1 MKIKMNPQEFISIII
16 QAITTTF
23 LTAKGID
30 QRSAEFTGNC
40 IGGIVKGLSLADQN
54 PADQMKAILQKAVD
68 NMLLR
73 SDITL
78 PDDCYDLL
86 KDSLTSS
93 NMIWEY
99 ICAPNTKEA
108 LRKYVIKVCNQSIDC
123 DTTTLQANE
132 IVENIMSY
140 IDDMIIKNPDL
151 QLYTIYQ
158 WVRKQN
164 SQPTVYTANENYAQS
179 FVEPLFLHKE
189 KKNTKVNLL
198 NLFVPQKYCDS
209 DGTVHDDLKNA
220 LVNFINNNTTNLLF
234 IEGDGGSGKTTLVS
248 WMNYHYSVGDKIA
261 EKLYKSRPLI
271 TIRLRDLNKKDVVP
285 NKDLWLAIRNY
296 MRISSLDELESLYP
310 NAVVILDGFDEL
322 CMIEGLHDYEELIYN
337 IVRCELKNWKFIIT
351 TRPKFIYRDIIFTK
365 LQYELNHLIEY
376 IYLQHFDQEKRVE
389 WLKHYTLPDY
399 CGEHIDDFVKN
410 YILGIDTD
418 SDSCISDTP
427 MTLYML
433 AAKNTTVEMLENN
446 WYLYHHIFYYD
457 LSETEYNKMIPDPNR
472 RYAHSI
478 SQIRD
483 AIYQVSEEI
492 AYCMYRQNNQNF
504 YLKEDT
510 LRCIIQQLSDRI
522 PTLRDADM
530 KSVLERSYALCC
542 YWKTNSDR
550 GAVEFLHNNIRDF
563 FLAEKIYR
571 SLNQLIMDFQGI
583 VRLNS
588 AQKKQIVSNLCSI
601 FQYGTLDTKVT
612 EFILLRA
619 IYYSRRH
626 GIDFSKI
633 EYEKHILSS
642 TAGEILSNKE
652 YYKELLNCDYDGNLL
667 QLAINV
673 ITCIVQVCRY
683 VCEPY
688 LSRKNKIPWQF
699 DDYISIIFKDIFSQ
713 VPITLTSD
721 SMIALGSRGRFS
733 GLHLK
738 GCDLRNIG
746 FQYSVLSGS
755 DLSDTVLCG
764 CDFTSSNLDSVDFTN
779 ADMHYACL
787 KSAKLTNSIFTGVDL
802 RGTDLPDG
810 FCSMDQNE
818 QIQHLKSLKIQGLR
832 I

>member
-1 MKIKMNPQEFISIII
+1 
-16 QAITTTF
+16 
-23 LTAKGID
+23 
-30 QRSAEFTGNC
+30 
-40 IGGIVKGLSLADQN
+40 
-54 PADQMKAILQKAVD
+54 
-68 NMLLR
+68 
-73 SDITL
+73 
-78 PDDCYDLL
+78 
-86 KDSLTSS
+86 
-93 NMIWEY
+93 
-99 ICAPNTKEA
+99 
-108 LRKYVIKVCNQSIDC
+108 
-123 DTTTLQANE
+123 
-132 IVENIMSY
+132 
-140 IDDMIIKNPDL
+140 
-151 QLYTIYQ
+151 
-158 WVRKQN
+158 
-164 SQPTVYTANENYAQS
+164 
-179 FVEPLFLHKE
+179 
-189 KKNTKVNLL
+189 
-198 NLFVPQKYCDS
+198 
-209 DGTVHDDLKNA
+209 
-220 LVNFINNNTTNLLF
+220 
-234 IEGDGGSGKTTLVS
+234 
-248 WMNYHYSVGDKIA
+248 
-261 EKLYKSRPLI
+261 
-271 TIRLRDLNKKDVVP
+271 
-285 NKDLWLAIRNY
+285 
-296 MRISSLDELESLYP
+296 
-310 NAVVILDGFDEL
+310 
-322 CMIEGLHDYEELIYN
+322 
-337 IVRCELKNWKFIIT
+337 
-351 TRPKFIYRDIIFTK
+351 
-365 LQYELNHLIEY
+365 
-376 IYLQHFDQEKRVE
+376 
-389 WLKHYTLPDY
+389 
-399 CGEHIDDFVKN
+399 
-410 YILGIDTD
+410 
-418 SDSCISDTP
+418 
-427 MTLYML
+427 
-433 AAKNTTVEMLENN
+433 
-446 WYLYHHIFYYD
+446 
-457 LSETEYNKMIPDPNR
+457 
-472 RYAHSI
+472 
-478 SQIRD
+478 
-483 AIYQVSEEI
+483 
-492 AYCMYRQNNQNF
+492 
-504 YLKEDT
+504 
-510 LRCIIQQLSDRI
+510 
-522 PTLRDADM
+522 M